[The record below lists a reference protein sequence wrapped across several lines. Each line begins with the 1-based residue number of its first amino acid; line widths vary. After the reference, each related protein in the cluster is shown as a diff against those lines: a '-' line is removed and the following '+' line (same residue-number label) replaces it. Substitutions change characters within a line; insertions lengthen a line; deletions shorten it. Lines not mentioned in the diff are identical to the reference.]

1 MKSLFWRFSKII
13 KRKVYQQKLVLHFQ
27 AQFFNQMLDNA
38 EGSCL
43 VRFEKLF
50 GAQSTNTIE
59 KITFGWGCESET
71 SDGECS
77 FQSEVL

>member
-1 MKSLFWRFSKII
+1 
-13 KRKVYQQKLVLHFQ
+13 
-27 AQFFNQMLDNA
+27 MLDNA
-38 EGSCL
+38 ECSCL

-50 GAQSTNTIE
+50 GAQSTNTTE

-77 FQSEVL
+77 FQSEVLWIDIHYQYHRGDWRDIIIESKITVIRRQTG